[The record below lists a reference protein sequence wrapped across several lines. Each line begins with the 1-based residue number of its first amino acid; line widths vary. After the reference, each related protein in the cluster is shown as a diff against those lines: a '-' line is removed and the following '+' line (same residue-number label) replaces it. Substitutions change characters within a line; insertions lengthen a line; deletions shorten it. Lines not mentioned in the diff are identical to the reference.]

1 MQKRKKL
8 LREKFVEMQKNI
20 IQQMEKEMK
29 IFYLK

>member
-8 LREKFVEMQKNI
+8 LLEKFVEKQKNI

>member
-8 LREKFVEMQKNI
+8 LLEKFEEKKKNI